1 MIIALSGRRVDALQ
15 AKQPRFPLQNVDR
28 VKDEVRRLLQDKQAT
43 ALISSAACGADLIAL
58 SVAGSLGLRRKVVL
72 PFEQE
77 RFRETS
83 VVDRPGDW
91 GTLYDQ
97 IIDEVEAKG
106 DLLVLGKTED
116 DDPYGATNKVI
127 LKEAVALAGQTQ
139 EAAGALL
146 IWEGASRGKEDFT
159 ESFGAE
165 ARKLGLDV
173 FEILSK

>member
-15 AKQPRFPLQNVDR
+15 AEPPRFPLQNVDR

-43 ALISSAACGADLIAL
+43 ALVSSAACGADLIAL
-58 SVAGSLGLRRKVVL
+58 SEAGSLGLRRKVVL
-72 PFEQE
+72 PFERA

-91 GTLYDQ
+91 GALYDQ
-97 IIDEVEAKG
+97 VIDEVEGKG
-106 DLLVLGKTED
+106 DLLVLGKSES

-127 LKEAVALAGQTQ
+127 LDEAIALAGQTQ
-139 EAAGALL
+139 EKVGVLL

-159 ESFGAE
+159 ESFGTE
-165 ARKLGLDV
+165 ARKSGLNV
-173 FEILSK
+173 FEVLTK

>member
-28 VKDEVRRLLQDKQAT
+28 VRDDVRRLLQDKQAT

-58 SVAGSLGLRRKVVL
+58 SEAGSLGLRRKVVL
-72 PFEQE
+72 PFERA

-91 GTLYDQ
+91 GALYDQ
-97 IIDEVEAKG
+97 IIDEVAARG

>member
-28 VKDEVRRLLQDKQAT
+28 VRDDVRRLLQDKQAT

-106 DLLVLGKTED
+106 DLLILGKTED

>member
-1 MIIALSGRRVDALQ
+1 VDL
-15 AKQPRFPLQNVDR
+15 
-28 VKDEVRRLLQDKQAT
+28 VKDEVRRLLQDKQAS
-43 ALISSAACGADLIAL
+43 ALVSSAACGADLIAL

-72 PFEQE
+72 PFERE

-91 GTLYDQ
+91 GALYDQ
-97 IIDEVEAKG
+97 VIDEVEARG

-116 DDPYGATNKVI
+116 EDPYGATNKVI
-127 LKEAVALAGQTQ
+127 LREAVALAAQTR
-139 EAAGALL
+139 ETVGALL

-165 ARKLGLDV
+165 ARELGLDV